1 MPRHGC
7 QLDGCGDSNTQSESL
22 LGTYHWL
29 TPTFLLVHSS
39 LSTSYHLFRHYLTVA
54 RQAELLHNA
63 ISNWVLAEC
72 WSQEKNRLMLRFIRG
87 GVSRFVELS
96 LDLHF
101 GYALLHDDF
110 HRARRNTL
118 DFFEGIIGVQLAEVA
133 MHEGERVVE
142 FHFADGTLLL
152 SCFFGK
158 GAGNVLIVRDGK
170 VVESFQH
177 EEGEY
182 YHLLQ
187 PNDNDDFPTR
197 EEIIQHLRN
206 SSLPASKALQSV
218 IPSLGR
224 RLATEALY
232 RTGVTEFQ
240 QATDEQLY
248 QLLDAVDTLYKACQI
263 STTFYLYHLPAEAVF
278 TLVELHHLQDS
289 AVTVETFDN
298 LPRAIRACRA
308 ANFRLRRLLELR
320 TRMARRLESERMRLQ
335 RALAKG
341 RDDHEHQARAAE
353 WEQMGNMLV
362 ANLYH
367 VAKGMEQVELTDWE
381 GNRLMIPLNVKLAPH
396 ENAERYFRRA
406 RGVRQAAGRAAE
418 RLAATATAIEA
429 IAIVQKQVE
438 QATEAEELEKLL
450 QSNKKLFAMTGEPK
464 EEGTAE
470 RFRRF
475 EVAGG
480 YEVYAGKSATNNDEL
495 TVRFARPNDYWF
507 HARGSSGS
515 HVVLRWNDAKTK
527 PPKEVLRQAASIAA
541 FYSGAKNAKMVPVA
555 YTLKKHVRKPR
566 GAAVG
571 AVVMEREEVILVEP
585 KLPEGK
591 E

>member
-1 MPRHGC
+1 M
-7 QLDGCGDSNTQSESL
+7 L
-22 LGTYHWL
+22 
-29 TPTFLLVHSS
+29 
-39 LSTSYHLFRHYLTVA
+39 RHYLTVA
-54 RQAELLHNA
+54 RQAELLGVA
-63 ISNWVLAEC
+63 IGNWVLAEC

-118 DFFEGIIGVQLAEVA
+118 DFFPGMIGVQLADVA
-133 MHEGERVVE
+133 MHEGERVIE
-142 FHFADGTLLL
+142 FHFADGAILMA
-152 SCFFGK
+152 CFFGK
-158 GAGNVLIVRDGK
+158 GAGNVLLTRDGA

-182 YHLLQ
+182 HRLIQ
-187 PNDNDDFPTR
+187 PGDDGMLDDQFPTR
-197 EEIIQHLRN
+197 AQIIQQLRA
-206 SSLPASKALQSV
+206 STFPAAKALQTV
-218 IPSLGR
+218 LPSLGR
-224 RLATEALY
+224 RLAAEAVH
-232 RTGVTEFQ
+232 RAGVGPIPEASDQ
-240 QATDEQLY
+240 QLN
-248 QLLDAVDTLYKACQI
+248 QLLDAVDTLYNDCQI
-263 STTFYLYHLPAEAVF
+263 SSTFYLYHLPDEAVF
-278 TLVELHHLQDS
+278 ALAELHHLRQV
-289 AVTVETFDN
+289 ATAVETFTD
-298 LPRAIRACRA
+298 LPNAIRASRA
-308 ANFRLRRLLELR
+308 TNFRLRRFLELR
-320 TRMARRLESERMRLQ
+320 TRMTRRLESERTRLQ

-341 RDDHEHQARAAE
+341 RDDHEHEARAAE
-353 WEQMGNMLV
+353 WEQMANALV
-362 ANLYH
+362 ANLH
-367 VAKGMEQVELTDWE
+367 HLTKGMEQAELTDWE
-381 GNRLMIPLNVKLAPH
+381 GNALVIPLNVKLAPH
-396 ENAERYFRRA
+396 QNAERYFRRA

-418 RLAATATAIEA
+418 RLAATAQAGAAVATLLAQ
-429 IAIVQKQVE
+429 VQ
-438 QATEAEELEKLL
+438 QATQAEELEKLM
-450 QSNKKLFAMTGEPK
+450 QSNQQLFAMTGAPK
-464 EEGTAE
+464 EEGTAG

-475 EVAGG
+475 EIVGG
-480 YEVYAGKSATNNDEL
+480 HEVYAGKSAANNDEL

-527 PPKEVLRQAASIAA
+527 PPKEILRQAASIAA

-585 KLPEGK
+585 KLPEEK